1 LILNKFEVRPIAPAI
16 IDKKF
21 SSLYYTKPTILV
33 EFLFKEEKNVA
44 EKNYARLRKAKEK
57 FEKAVA
63 AAIEEYE
70 QAGAT
75 PIASIVPKRR
85 EGKVAEIRVN

>member
-1 LILNKFEVRPIAPAI
+1 
-16 IDKKF
+16 
-21 SSLYYTKPTILV
+21 
-33 EFLFKEEKNVA
+33 VA